1 MKNKD
6 DKINEVFSRTHKI
19 FYLRSLL
26 EEKPICFAEGV
37 KLTPKEVHTIETIG
51 IHKSINIKEVGDYF
65 GVTKSAASQMVKKL
79 TQKGF
84 VKKVNPPDNNKEL
97 QLTLTELG
105 KRAFCVHEKFHAV
118 HVNDMLEKLNK
129 FSDEEIAATAKVLK
143 VIEDTVRKR
152 LAEL

>member
-1 MKNKD
+1 MKNIN
-6 DKINEVFSRTHKI
+6 DKINEVFSRTHRI

-37 KLTPKEVHTIETIG
+37 KLTPKEIHTIETIG
-51 IHKSINIKEVGDYF
+51 NHKNINIKEVGDHF

-79 TQKGF
+79 AQKGF

-105 KRAFCVHEKFHAV
+105 KRAFCVHKKFHAV
-118 HVNDMLEKLNK
+118 HANDMLEKLSN
-129 FSDEEIAATAKVLK
+129 FSEEEITATAKVLK
-143 VIEDTVRKR
+143 AIEDTVRKR
-152 LAEL
+152 LTEL